1 MKHLLPSPNRKNTFE
16 GSSILQWLVYNLSS
30 TLFLPRLVPVRIAA
44 VLLVLFTTFQVQAQ
58 EVLLGL
64 TSDYGLQGG
73 GTAFSIKSNGT
84 SFAVHNTFTKLGSN
98 PGGELIQGK
107 DGNFYGMTA
116 RGGASNYGTIFKMTP
131 AGKITIMNSFAGYD
145 GNAPGGN
152 NLIQASDGNF
162 YGMTSS
168 GGLNN
173 EGAEPGVAFRMTP
186 GGEYKVIFSFIR
198 HLGYRPYGDLV
209 EGTDGNFYGMTYY
222 GGTFDKGT
230 VFKLTPTGT
239 HTVLHNF
246 NGTSRGGWPTG
257 NLVRGNDGNYYG
269 VTTSG
274 GANQLGTI
282 FKITPTGTFTLLH
295 TFETATGGTPI
306 GSLTKGKDGNFY
318 GVTTAGGDNFSGTI
332 YRITA
337 TGDYKVLHHYGFDEI
352 GDTPKRSLKLGKDG
366 NFYGTTMN
374 GGDWFNGTVYKVTP
388 SGTVS
393 ALHPFLPSEDGGR
406 ANGLMQASDGYLY
419 GMNEIGGPQGD
430 GVIYRILPNGS
441 NFKILVDLP
450 GTFGG
455 VTPRG
460 GLVQGRDGFFY
471 GMTEWGGE
479 YNHGT
484 IFRLCSDG
492 SFKILRSLDDVNDG
506 GYPRGDLMLG
516 KDGNFYGLTS
526 HGGVNGSGTYFR
538 ITPKGDF
545 KVLYS
550 FQNDDTGY
558 SPWGTLLD
566 GNDGY
571 YYGMTNAGGSFLAGV
586 IFRVTPSGEYTVMH
600 SFDNYE
606 DGSSPRGNL
615 IKGKDGNFYGLTNVG
630 GDYNTGTFFKMAPDG
645 TVTKLHSFY
654 QYDDGDLPAGS
665 LVQGKDGNFYGM
677 AARGG
682 KNGHGTIFKFTPAG
696 KITVLKFM
704 TDEISDGANP
714 QGSLIMDKVGNFY
727 GLTWGGGHNFS
738 GVIFK
743 ITPDGKYT
751 ILHHLDG
758 PTEGRS
764 PFGSLIF
771 QKSNPTAYAQSVT
784 TAVNTAKAITLKGTG
799 GSPLVYEIISQPK
812 NGTLSGS
819 GAKRTYTP
827 NSNFN
832 GSDTFTYRVS
842 WGCQSSTVKII
853 TIQVGKAVAS
863 TIRINT
869 GGSGLTTSLGNF
881 SADTYFTGATDVS
894 STASAIANTTN
905 EDLYQDNR
913 RASAAGGSFQYVIPV
928 TNGTYTVKL
937 HFAEIYYSAAGQR
950 KFNVTAE
957 GAIWLTNY
965 DIYAAAGGARKAVVA
980 TRNVTVSDGT
990 LNLNFI
996 STVDKACV
1004 SAIEVLPVSGTEQLV
1019 ADIPTREESELVT
1032 NLYPNPATYKFT
1044 VDLKVPTEQISTS
1057 ILDAS
1062 GIVVKANIQI
1072 RVETGKLEFTVD
1084 QLPPGLYTLLVNY
1097 NGGQQILRFIK
1108 K

>member
-1 MKHLLPSPNRKNTFE
+1 MKQFLPSLFGGSHLLP
-16 GSSILQWLVYNLSS
+16 WLVCNPLI
-30 TLFLPRLVPVRIAA
+30 LFFSPRLVPAKIVV
-44 VLLVLFTTFQVQAQ
+44 VLLILLTCRQVQAQ
-58 EVLLGL
+58 EVLMGL

-73 GTAFSIKSNGT
+73 GTAFSVKTDGT
-84 SFAVHNTFTKLGSN
+84 SFAVHKTFTKLGSN
-98 PGGELIQGK
+98 PGGELLQSK

-131 AGKITIMNSFAGYD
+131 AGKVTIMFHFAGYD
-145 GNAPGGN
+145 GNAPVSN
-152 NLIQASDGNF
+152 NLIQAKDGNF

-168 GGLNN
+168 GGMNN
-173 EGAEPGVAFRMTP
+173 NGAEPGVAFKITP
-186 GGEYKVIFSFIR
+186 GGEYKVIYNFTR
-198 HLGYRPYGDLV
+198 NEGYRPYGDLLQ
-209 EGTDGNFYGMTYY
+209 GPDGNFYGMTYY

-257 NLVRGNDGNYYG
+257 NLVLGNDGNYYG
-269 VTTSG
+269 LTTSA
-274 GANQLGTI
+274 GANQLGTV
-282 FKITPTGTFTLLH
+282 FKITPTGAFTLLH
-295 TFETATGGTPI
+295 TFELATGGTPV
-306 GSLTKGKDGNFY
+306 GSLVKGKDGNFY
-318 GVTTAGGDNFSGTI
+318 GVTTAGGDNYSGTI
-332 YRITA
+332 FRITA
-337 TGDYKVLHHYGFDEI
+337 KGIYKVLHHYGFDAI
-352 GDTPKRSLKLGKDG
+352 GDTPKRSLILGKDG
-366 NFYGTTMN
+366 NLYGTTMN
-374 GGDWFNGTVYKVTP
+374 GGDWFNGTIYKVTP
-388 SGTVS
+388 NGTVS
-393 ALHPFLPSEDGGR
+393 ALHAFSPTEDGGR
-406 ANGLMQASDGYLY
+406 ASGLMQASDGYLY

-441 NFKILVDLP
+441 NFKKLVDLP
-450 GTFGG
+450 GSFGG
-455 VTPRG
+455 VAPRG
-460 GLVQGRDGFFY
+460 GLTQGRDGFFY

-479 YNHGT
+479 FNHGT

-492 SFKILRSLDDVNDG
+492 SYKILRSLDDVNDG
-506 GYPRGDLMLG
+506 GYPRGDLLLG

-538 ITPKGDF
+538 MTPKGDF
-545 KVLYS
+545 TVLYS

-571 YYGMTNAGGSFLAGV
+571 YYGMTNAGGDFLAGV
-586 IFRVTPSGEYTVMH
+586 IFRVTSNGDYTVLH

-606 DGSSPRGNL
+606 DGSSPQGNL

-630 GDYNTGTFFKMAPDG
+630 GDYNTGTFFKMAPNG

-654 QYDDGDLPAGS
+654 QYEDGDKPSGS

-714 QGSLIMDKVGNFY
+714 HGSLIMDKEGNFY

-738 GVIFK
+738 GIVFK
-743 ITPDGKYT
+743 ITPEGNYT
-751 ILHHLDG
+751 VLHHLDG

-771 QKSNPTAYAQSVT
+771 RKANPVAYAQTVT
-784 TAVNTAKAITLKGTG
+784 TAVNTAKGITLKGTG

-827 NSNFN
+827 NTGFSGTDSF
-832 GSDTFTYRVS
+832 SYRVS
-842 WGCQSSTVKII
+842 WGCQSSTTKTV
-853 TIQVGKAVAS
+853 TIQVGTSVVN
-863 TIRINT
+863 TIRINS
-869 GGSGLTTSLGNF
+869 GGGALSTSQGSFIADMYF
-881 SADTYFTGATDVS
+881 SGATSVS
-894 STASAIANTTN
+894 STTTAITNTT
-905 EDLYQDNR
+905 DDGLYQENR
-913 RASAAGGSFQYVIPV
+913 RTSAAGGSFQYVIPV
-928 TNGTYTVKL
+928 NKGTYLVRL
-937 HFAEIYYSAAGQR
+937 HFAEIYYKTAGQR

-957 GAIWLTNY
+957 GTSWLNNY
-965 DIYAAAGGARKAVVA
+965 DIYQAAGGALKAIVV
-980 TRNVTVSDGT
+980 TKNITVTDGT
-990 LNLNFI
+990 LDLNFV

-1004 SAIEVLPVSGTEQLV
+1004 SAIEVLPAAGIEQV
-1019 ADIPTREESELVT
+1019 TSDIPARGERELVT
-1032 NLYPNPATYKFT
+1032 RLYPNPVTNKFT
-1044 VDLKVPTEQISTS
+1044 VDLKVPAEQIRIS
-1057 ILDAS
+1057 IIDAS
-1062 GIVVKANIQI
+1062 GIPVKTNIQPQ
-1072 RVETGKLEFTVD
+1072 VDAGKLEFMVD
-1084 QLPPGLYTLLVNY
+1084 QLPPGLYTLLVNSTG
-1097 NGGQQILRFIK
+1097 NQQILRFIK